1 MDSALKDTTT
11 KEDNMRKVR
20 DEYGIL
26 DGEFYY
32 CKHCGEVIDFR
43 KYSEFEGF
51 GRDDKVIN
59 VREAVVEDDEDMD
72 DIDASQY
79 SG

>member
-1 MDSALKDTTT
+1 MDSALKDTKT

-32 CKHCGEVIDFR
+32 CKHFGEVIDFR

-51 GRDDKVIN
+51 EEMIK
-59 VREAVVEDDEDMD
+59 
-72 DIDASQY
+72 
-79 SG
+79 